1 MDAPVAR
8 EARSHEDNEG
18 TRTPWLA
25 AGLAIGLGLL
35 AAALYTVLRQD
46 TTHEYDIY
54 WMLPKL
60 RDGLTNYP
68 RHPLA
73 FPVLDAL
80 VSMLDGWGNLH
91 ERFKIANGLS
101 TGAAVGIFTH
111 AAYVLR
117 ANLRQAA
124 LIGITFALLPVT
136 VRFATLAELHG
147 VFLPFAAMAIWQAC
161 RMVKTPTTYQ
171 PLAGLVL
178 GLLTAIA
185 AGVHGTGHL
194 LIGVTGLLL
203 AVAWWQGAAWR
214 QGEPR
219 TQRAL
224 GMRKLIVTLVT
235 LVATHAIAS
244 KLITLGITVPTTA
257 PVNAQWY
264 AIGEDTNTMDGVFAT
279 IAGELVWPLLP
290 VSFLWPFA
298 LFQKPRTLATVFALS
313 LAAYLVTCQLLLC
326 VPTLGY
332 AFHEHGA
339 YLEPIAFFA
348 VLIAV
353 RLLRGPWALLL
364 PLLALAAAVHWRY
377 NPERASPNRSFGATA
392 SSYLGSHDVRLV
404 VGGFAEW
411 DGAFEVLIENPELDS
426 RRSNLML
433 LEQLILETRVHSS
446 INADQFALYFHP
458 NLAGK
463 PTVLTTKAVADMRA
477 AGGLF
482 ADCIDNVMP
491 RLYEFE
497 EVLYAPDGGT
507 ILTGIQLKPRL

>member
-1 MDAPVAR
+1 MDSPFAR
-8 EARSHEDNEG
+8 EARPHEDNDG
-18 TRTPWLA
+18 TGTAWLA
-25 AGLAIGLGLL
+25 AGLAVGLGLL
-35 AAALYTVLRQD
+35 AATLYIVLRQD
-46 TTHEYDIY
+46 TTHQYDIY

-60 RDGLTNYP
+60 RDGLTHYP

-73 FPVLDAL
+73 FPVLDAI
-80 VSMLDGWGNLH
+80 VSMLDGCGSLH
-91 ERFKIANGLS
+91 ERLKIANGLC

-124 LIGITFALLPVT
+124 LIGITFAMLPAT

-147 VFLPFAAMAIWQAC
+147 VFLPFAALVIWQAC
-161 RMVKTPTTYQ
+161 RMVKAPTAFK
-171 PLAGLVL
+171 PLAGFVL

-194 LIGVTGLLL
+194 LIGVTSLLFV
-203 AVAWWQGAAWR
+203 AAWWHS
-214 QGEPR
+214 EPIA
-219 TQRAL
+219 QRAL

-244 KLITLGITVPTTA
+244 KLITIGITA
-257 PVNAQWY
+257 PIDAQWQVI
-264 AIGEDTNTMDGVFAT
+264 AEEAHTIDGVFAT
-279 IAGELVWPLLP
+279 IAGEFLWPLLP
-290 VSFLWPFA
+290 VSFMWPFA
-298 LFQKPRTLATVFALS
+298 LLQRPRTLATVFALS
-313 LAAYLVTCQLLLC
+313 LPAYLVTCQLLLC

-332 AFHEHGA
+332 TFHENGA

-353 RLLRGPWALLL
+353 RLLRGPWPLLL
-364 PLLALAAAVHWRY
+364 PMLALATSVYWHHH
-377 NPERASPNRSFGATA
+377 PERASPNRSFGRTA
-392 SSYLGSHDVRLV
+392 SSFLGSHDVRLV

-411 DGAFEVLIENPELDS
+411 DGAFEVLIENPKFDS
-426 RRSNLML
+426 QRSNLIL
-433 LEQLILETRVHSS
+433 LEQLILETRTHSTIS
-446 INADQFALYFHP
+446 ADQLALYFLP
-458 NLAGK
+458 SLVGK
-463 PTVLTTKAVADMRA
+463 PTVLTTKALADMHA

-482 ADCIDNVMP
+482 ADCVDNVMP

-497 EVLYAPDGGT
+497 EVLYAPDGGA